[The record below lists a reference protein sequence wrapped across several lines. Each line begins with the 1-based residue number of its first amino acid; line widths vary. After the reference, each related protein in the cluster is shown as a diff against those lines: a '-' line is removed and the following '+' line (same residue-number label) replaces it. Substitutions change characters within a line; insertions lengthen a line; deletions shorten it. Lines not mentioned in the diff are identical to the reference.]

1 MGNLHDAL
9 VVLLLVGG
17 VFVEVALTRFLV
29 VFRRAKQEEV
39 KLLLRPDS
47 IDPMPSEMLE
57 VIHARADSGG
67 WLGVRGAVRGAVT
80 PGWFSKSG

>member
-29 VFRRAKQEEV
+29 VLRRAKQEEV

-57 VIHARADSGG
+57 VIHARGDSGG
-67 WLGVRGAVRGAVT
+67 WLGVREAVT